1 MYVYYFILAFTVML
15 ALTFF
20 VFFSYPK
27 SWQKNRILKIILLI
41 QHSLGSLALGIVFIC
56 YKDVPYEWMKW
67 IVSRWATIYQVMIT
81 MLATF
86 FFIRLIIS
94 KCHHIIRKNSDS
106 EKKRFI
112 TDKKLHSA
120 LFIVLSYVIS
130 VIGFINIGQ
139 IHSTTYDVT
148 INKPS
153 SIKKLN
159 IAFIA
164 DIHAGAGTWKY
175 SYEDL
180 TEALK
185 NADPDILLIG
195 GDLFDET
202 TSKQDA
208 EYLKTVIRQISPQYG
223 IYFVF
228 GNHDDYKDERTAN
241 VMEELGV
248 TILKDETVTIG
259 GAIQLIGRMDPVAD
273 TLDIDEL
280 IKKEDI
286 DISKPVIVLQH
297 RPIEYQKLADAG
309 CDLVMSGHTHGF
321 NIPQFAGNVTRFDM
335 LQGIKKYGDMTAIV
349 TSGVSAWGFH
359 YKWPAKSEVVN
370 IRLSFE

>member
-1 MYVYYFILAFTVML
+1 MYVYSFILAFTVML

-27 SWQKNRILKIILLI
+27 SWQKNRVLKIILLI

-56 YKDVPYEWMKW
+56 YKDVPYEWIKW
-67 IVSRWATIYQVMIT
+67 IASRWATIYQVMIT

-94 KCHHIIRKNSDS
+94 KCYHLIRKNSDS
-106 EKKRFI
+106 EKKGFI
-112 TDKKLHSA
+112 KDKKLHSA

-153 SIKKLN
+153 SVKKLN

-180 TEALK
+180 TEELK

-228 GNHDDYKDERTAN
+228 GNHDDYKNERTSN
-241 VMEELGV
+241 VMDELGV
-248 TILKDETVTIG
+248 TILKDEKVTIG
-259 GAIQLIGRMDPVAD
+259 GDIQIIGRMDPVAE

-280 IKKEDI
+280 INKEDI
-286 DISKPVIVLQH
+286 DMGKPVIVLQH

>member
-1 MYVYYFILAFTVML
+1 MYVYSFILAFTVML

-86 FFIRLIIS
+86 FLIRLIIS
-94 KCHHIIRKNSDS
+94 KCHHLIRKNSDS
-106 EKKRFI
+106 ENKRFI
-112 TDKKLHSA
+112 SDKKLHSA
-120 LFIVLSYVIS
+120 LFIVLSYVVS

-153 SIKKLN
+153 SVKKLN

-185 NADPDILLIG
+185 KADPDILLIG

-202 TSKQDA
+202 TSKQDI
-208 EYLKTVIRQISPQYG
+208 EYVKAVIRRISPQYG

-228 GNHDDYKDERTAN
+228 GNHDDYKDERTSN

-248 TILKDETVTIG
+248 TILNDETVSIG
-259 GAIQLIGRMDPVAD
+259 GDIQLIGRMDPVSE

-286 DISKPVIVLQH
+286 DMGKPVIVLQH

>member
-1 MYVYYFILAFTVML
+1 ML

-27 SWQKNRILKIILLI
+27 SWQKNRIVKIVLLI

-67 IVSRWATIYQVMIT
+67 IVSRWATIYQVTVI
-81 MLATF
+81 MLSAF

-94 KCHHIIRKNSDS
+94 KCYHLIRKNSDF

-112 TDKKLHSA
+112 TDKKLHSVV
-120 LFIVLSYVIS
+120 FIVLSYVIS

-139 IHSTTYDVT
+139 IHSTTYDVI

-208 EYLKTVIRQISPQYG
+208 EYVKAVIRQMNPQYG

-228 GNHDDYKDERTAN
+228 GNHDNYKDERTAN
-241 VMEELGV
+241 VLEELGV
-248 TILKDETVTIG
+248 TILRDETVTID

-286 DISKPVIVLQH
+286 DMGKTVIVLQH

>member
-1 MYVYYFILAFTVML
+1 MYVYSFILAFTIML

-67 IVSRWATIYQVMIT
+67 IASRWATIYQVMIT

-94 KCHHIIRKNSDS
+94 KCYHLIRKNSDS

-153 SIKKLN
+153 LVKKLN

-208 EYLKTVIRQISPQYG
+208 EYVKSVIRQISPQYG

-228 GNHDDYKDERTAN
+228 GNHDDYKDETTAN

-259 GAIQLIGRMDPVAD
+259 GAIELIGRMDPVAE

-286 DISKPVIVLQH
+286 DMGKPVVVLQH